1 MDIDI
6 ASVDEALATTRSVRR
21 RLDLTRHV
29 DDSIIVDCIDI
40 AEQAPTGG
48 NRSARRWL
56 VVRDPAVKASLAEL
70 YRDVAGN
77 WMIETRDRLAG
88 SGHPDEAM
96 MTSAAYLAE
105 HLAEVPVIVIP
116 AIVGVHDGSGRP
128 GLFDSVLQSAWS
140 FCVALRARG
149 LGTAWTTAVLSDR
162 ERLGDLLAI
171 PDDVTPVAMLPVAWT
186 IGTDFRRV
194 ARTPAREIMYVD
206 RWGRTTD
213 RAPGVT
219 TDAPASDTTGAPAI
233 GPETGGQRTG
243 PVRLAD
249 GPGVVVERDIAAH
262 PRAVWE
268 VISDVAMPVDLSDE
282 LVAVRWDDDD
292 PDPTARL
299 GRRFVGSNHHRRRGD
314 WEVPCWVDVYEP
326 KRAFGWCTSDPD
338 HPGARWRFELEPR
351 DGGTRVRFRM
361 ALGPGPSGLTEVV
374 ASMPD
379 QEARLVARR
388 LDEHEQNMRRVLD
401 GVAALATG

>member
-1 MDIDI
+1 MDIDT

-21 RLDLTRHV
+21 RLDLTRPV
-29 DDSIIVDCIDI
+29 DDSIIADCIDI

-48 NRSARRWL
+48 NRSARRWV
-56 VVRDPAVKASLAEL
+56 VVRDPAVKEALADL
-70 YRDVAGN
+70 YREVAGN
-77 WMIETRDRLAG
+77 WMIEARDRLAG

-105 HLAEVPVIVIP
+105 HLAEVPAIVIP

-162 ERLGDLLAI
+162 DRLGQLLAI

-194 ARTPAREIMYVD
+194 ERTPAREIMYVD
-206 RWGRTTD
+206 RWGRTTGGP
-213 RAPGVT
+213 AGV
-219 TDAPASDTTGAPAI
+219 
-233 GPETGGQRTG
+233 

-249 GPGVVVERDIAAH
+249 EPGVVVERDIAAH

-268 VISDVAMPVDLSDE
+268 LVSDITVPVGFSDE
-282 LVAVRWDDDD
+282 LVAVRWEDENEDTAE
-292 PDPTARL
+292 PGRRSGVPSEGEGEGTTARL
-299 GRRFVGSNHHRRRGD
+299 GRRFVGTNHHPRRGE

-338 HPGARWRFELEPR
+338 SPGARWRFELEPR
-351 DGGTRVRFRM
+351 DGGTRLRFRV

-379 QEARLVARR
+379 QEPRLVARR
-388 LDEHEQNMRRVLD
+388 LDEHEQNMRGVLD
-401 GVAALATG
+401 GIAALATE